1 MEITSFFQ
9 EYKPIFTVLHV
20 LSVVVGMGAALGSDI
35 LFNFF
40 AKDKKLD
47 KTEVMTISTLSRI
60 VWIGLFGIIIS
71 GVAIFFS
78 DVARYSESSKFL
90 AKMSIV
96 AVLTVNGF
104 FLSQF
109 LWSSVIS
116 KGFFVFK
123 KYHHLRQL
131 AFILGTISVVSWV
144 FSCVLGVLDRV
155 GFSYSEIM
163 SVYGLIL
170 VCGFVT
176 SLFIEKKEFN

>member
-1 MEITSFFQ
+1 MEITSFFE
-9 EYKPIFTVLHV
+9 EYKPLFTVLHV

-47 KTEVMTISTLSRI
+47 KTEVATISLLSRI
-60 VWIGLFGIIIS
+60 VWLSLFVIIFSGL
-71 GVAIFFS
+71 AIFFS
-78 DVARYSESSKFL
+78 DPEKYSQSSKFL

-96 AVLTVNGF
+96 GVLTINGF
-104 FLSQF
+104 LLSQF
-109 LWSSVIS
+109 LWSSVVS

-131 AFILGTISVVSWV
+131 AFVLGTISVVSWL
-144 FSCVLGVLDRV
+144 FSCALGVLDRV

-163 SVYGLIL
+163 SVYGLII
-170 VCGFVT
+170 VCGLAV